1 MKKNEIVLYKDST
14 STVRAFE
21 PNSDNQVM
29 IVWFTG
35 VMNSDNYLE
44 IGRVFLGG
52 YFEPYYDYRSRKTD

>member
-35 VMNSDNYLE
+35 GKQTE
-44 IGRVFLGG
+44 IA
-52 YFEPYYDYRSRKTD
+52 YYDLGFCEEIHKAWGRK